1 MVAEDD
7 SGDRSPPLFIYIAHT
22 ILINV
27 KHPLIETLTGLRGN
41 PRACVYTEPLW
52 GLSMN
57 LCLPYASVYMIAL
70 GLKDWEIGF
79 VASVYMFVQV
89 IFAFLGG
96 PITDKLGRRKTT
108 AIFDFIAW
116 SIPCLIWLRA
126 EGFWYF
132 FVAALFNGTMK
143 VTTNSWD
150 CLLVEDAEKS
160 QITRIYSLVISC
172 GHLSALFAPISSI
185 LVSRFTLVPAIR
197 ILYLNA
203 FIVMTAKL
211 ILLFLFSRETKT
223 GMIRMKQTKGV
234 STIHLLAGYKDVIRI
249 MAASPGTIFAILIS
263 ALVGIVGMVNT
274 TFWQV
279 IVSKKIGVP
288 DTLLPF
294 FPMLRSILSLFFFF
308 TVIPWLTGK
317 NLRFPLLLGFAV
329 YLVGQTILILT
340 PVEGTLRYPVLIVS
354 LIFDGFGGGI
364 LAMLAESL
372 VALHVDPAERAR
384 VLALLQMTIMF
395 VSAPFGWIAGLLS
408 GISRNLPFVLNLVM
422 LLTGIAATVV
432 YYGTV
437 SGSPK
442 NDR

>member
-1 MVAEDD
+1 
-7 SGDRSPPLFIYIAHT
+7 
-22 ILINV
+22 
-27 KHPLIETLTGLRGN
+27 
-41 PRACVYTEPLW
+41 
-52 GLSMN
+52 MN
-57 LCLPYASVYMIAL
+57 LCIPYASVYMIAL

-108 AIFDFIAW
+108 ALFDFIAW
-116 SIPCLIWLRA
+116 SIPCLIWLQA
-126 EGFWYF
+126 EGFRYF
-132 FVAALFNGTMK
+132 LVAALFNGTMK

-172 GHLSALFAPISSI
+172 GQLSALFAPISSL
-185 LVSRFTLVPAIR
+185 LVSRLTLVPAIR

-203 FIVMTAKL
+203 FIVMTLK
-211 ILLFLFSRETKT
+211 IVLLFIFAKETRT
-223 GMIRMKQTKGV
+223 GMVRMEETKGV
-234 STIHLLAGYKDVIRI
+234 SFISLLKGYRGVLKL

-294 FPMLRSILSLFFFF
+294 FPMFRSILALFFFF
-308 TVIPWLTGK
+308 TIIPWLTK
-317 NLRFPLLLGFAV
+317 KTLRLPLLLGFAV
-329 YLVGQTILILT
+329 YFAGQTILLLT
-340 PVEGTLRYPVLIVS
+340 PVEGPLRYPVLLLS
-354 LIFDGFGGGI
+354 LIFDGFGLGM

-408 GISRNLPFVLNLVM
+408 EVSRNLPFVLNLVI
-422 LLTGIAATVV
+422 LFTGFAATAG
-432 YYGTV
+432 YY
-437 SGSPK
+437 
-442 NDR
+442 RRRRE